1 MASIGSPKWRLC
13 HDRARPN
20 YRVQITYTHLMQAAE
35 PEELCGG
42 RGVKGSR
49 QRGSR
54 SSDEN
59 CRGKS
64 KQTVHHQKLRQLN
77 EIQMKNE

>member
-1 MASIGSPKWRLC
+1 MAS
-13 HDRARPN
+13 
-20 YRVQITYTHLMQAAE
+20 V
-35 PEELCGG
+35 
-42 RGVKGSR
+42 SR
-49 QRGSR
+49 QTQTEAKLQGRDNVHTPHAVGQAIGEVVPLRRGSR

>member
-13 HDRARPN
+13 HDRPRARPN
-20 YRVQITYTHLMQAAE
+20 YRVENVHTPHAVGQAIGE
-35 PEELCGG
+35 VVPL
-42 RGVKGSR
+42 R
-49 QRGSR
+49 RGSR